1 MAKVDKALVINLIE
15 AKRQTGESDA
25 KIFSDLLKRKDLVGK
40 NMRTLVNRYGG
51 GGVSDPKAQAAR
63 YFGLDITTQP
73 TKKKDTPKGLIGR
86 SGEKLGALG
95 DRIVDNIKGDGGLS
109 NAAGTADAALAAG
122 SGLIDMSL
130 SGMSGIGGMAG
141 AAMRGQPIIEGYNQG
156 ESNYNSSG
164 AARALKAGAAP
175 RTATGA
181 DILNVLGIID
191 DGIVAAGDAAYEVTG
206 SPAVGAGVQTGLN
219 ALGMFTPGK
228 KGARISPTEAAPR
241 PTARPTLTPEQV
253 RARVLEADAM
263 RAQRAATQQAPTP
276 QARVQAPVQ
285 QAPINP
291 TARSTGS
298 VDNIAAQ
305 LDTPP
310 PMRAAVQ
317 APPTLAQT
325 QAATRSTGSLDSYA
339 ANLDTPQGA
348 PIRSLD
354 DALIRGVD
362 DTASPFDADPAI
374 DVPPPAPVTALLD
387 LDSSRPKVGGVPIEI
402 QGTRAQVLKD
412 IGIPDEVIRQGSIT
426 GDVTA
431 LGREKTI
438 SKSDT
443 PQGLAMREG
452 MDVEYQKMNEYA
464 NNIIEDSIGARAGA
478 SPESRG
484 QVVIDALEGYKD
496 WYANEV
502 KADYTKAD
510 AATEG
515 KGGIKLS
522 EFEQDL
528 KTPSNWV
535 AKDQNKSLRNGINAY
550 LKELSLIDEGGNI
563 KPMTARQAESLRQ
576 YINTQWS
583 PDSAGLISRV
593 NGKIDNGVFQALDDN
608 AYIAAR
614 KRYQDFK
621 NTFENPKGI
630 ASILESDGINRKT
643 SPEMVGKKLQ
653 LLADKDG
660 AQFKRI
666 YDSLDAVPDA
676 LKPQAARA
684 KAEIQAT
691 IAESILGK
699 KGLKTVNGEWM
710 KYRRTGD
717 DGNYKA
723 LDIFGDEVAGK
734 LDTYIAGRNVLEH
747 VDPNP
752 SGTATTAQNLD
763 RWNSAE
769 NGVNA
774 AKGLGAAAM
783 TGGASAA
790 IAVASLGGK
799 AISSKVR
806 EVMTGKQNAAEYSR
820 IVNPKRPEVYREVNQ
835 KRIDNVID
843 SAEMKAIIDEFE
855 NPTPNETKLKVLQR
869 KLTLSPEWKA
879 YARTLPAEAKR
890 AALNSA
896 EVLTMLT
903 QGANSQDDNS
913 AALTSF

>member
-1 MAKVDKALVINLIE
+1 MAKVDKALVMNLIE
-15 AKRQTGESDA
+15 AKRRAGESDD
-25 KIFSDLLKRKDLVGK
+25 KIFGDFLKRKDNIGK
-40 NMRTLVNRYGG
+40 NTKTLVNRHGAA
-51 GGVSDPKAQAAR
+51 GVSDPKAQAAR
-63 YFGLDITTQP
+63 YFGLDITTKSA
-73 TKKKDTPKGLIGR
+73 KKKDAPKGLIGR

-164 AARALKAGAAP
+164 AARALKAGATP
-175 RTATGA
+175 RTATGS
-181 DILNVLGIID
+181 DLLNVLGIID
-191 DGIVAAGDAAYEVTG
+191 DGIVAAGDASYEATG

-263 RAQRAATQQAPTP
+263 RAQRAAAQQTPTS
-276 QARVQAPVQ
+276 QARIQAPVQ

-291 TARSTGS
+291 TARSTGNIDS
-298 VDNIAAQ
+298 IAAQ
-305 LDTPP
+305 LDAPQ

-325 QAATRSTGSLDSYA
+325 QAATRSTGPIDNVVA
-339 ANLDTPQGA
+339 RFDEATNGA
-348 PIRSLD
+348 PVRNI
-354 DALIRGVD
+354 D
-362 DTASPFDADPAI
+362 DTASPFGADPI
-374 DVPPPAPVTALLD
+374 PENVPPSPVSTLLD
-387 LDSSRPKVGGVPIEI
+387 LDTSRPQVGGVPIEL
-402 QGTRAQVLKD
+402 QGTRAQVLRD
-412 IGIPDEVIRQGSIT
+412 IGIPDELVRQGSIT
-426 GDVTA
+426 GDITA
-431 LGREKTI
+431 LEREKAM
-438 SKSDT
+438 SKADT
-443 PQGLAMREG
+443 PQGLAIREG
-452 MDVEYQKMNEYA
+452 MDVEYQRMNDYA

-502 KADYTKAD
+502 KADYAKAD

-535 AKDQNKSLRNGINAY
+535 AKDSNKSLRNGIRSY
-550 LKELSLIDEGGNI
+550 LKELNLMDADGSI
-563 KPMTARQAESLRQ
+563 KPMSARQAESLRQ

-608 AYIAAR
+608 AYVAAR

-621 NTFENPKGI
+621 KTFENPKGI

-643 SPEMVGKKLQ
+643 SAEQVGRKLQ

-660 AQFKRI
+660 AQFKHI

-676 LKPQAARA
+676 LKGQAARA
-684 KAEIQAT
+684 KSEIQAT
-691 IAESILGK
+691 IAESVLGK
-699 KGLKTVNGEWM
+699 KGLKSVNSEWM

-723 LDIFGDEVAGK
+723 RDVFGEEVAGK
-734 LDTYIAGRNVLEH
+734 LDTYVAGRNVLQH

-752 SGTATTAQNLD
+752 SGTATTIPNID
-763 RWNSAE
+763 RWNSGE
-769 NGVNA
+769 NA
-774 AKGLGAAAM
+774 AGAGMGIAGAAM
-783 TGGASAA
+783 TGGSAV
-790 IAVASLGGK
+790 IGVAAGLAGK
-799 AISSKVR
+799 AVGRKFKQ
-806 EVMTGKQNAAEYSR
+806 VMAEKQNVADFNQS
-820 IVNPKRPEVYREVNQ
+820 INPKRAEVYREVNK
-835 KRIDNVID
+835 KRIDDVID
-843 SAEMKAIIDEFE
+843 SAEMQALIDEFE
-855 NPTPNETKLKVLQR
+855 NPAPKETKLKILQK

-879 YARTLPAEAKR
+879 YVKTLPAEAR
-890 AALNSA
+890 QAAMNSA

-903 QGANSQDDNS
+903 QGANSQDNNS

>member
-15 AKRQTGESDA
+15 AKRRSGESDD

-40 NMRTLVNRYGG
+40 NMNTLVNRHGAA
-51 GGVSDPKAQAAR
+51 GVSDPKAQAAKS
-63 YFGLDITTQP
+63 FGLDISQKP
-73 TKKKDTPKGLIGR
+73 KAEKKGLGGRSADKIGR
-86 SGEKLGALG
+86 LK
-95 DRIVDNIKGDGGLS
+95 DRAIDNLANNGGLA
-109 NAAGTADAALAAG
+109 NLAGTGDAALSAV
-122 SGLIDMSL
+122 SGMADMSM
-130 SGMSGIGGMAG
+130 SGIAGIGGMAG
-141 AAMRGQPIIEGYNQG
+141 AAMRGQPIIEGYSQG

-164 AARALKAGAAP
+164 VARALKAGATP

-181 DILNVLGIID
+181 DMLDVLGIID
-191 DGIVAAGDAAYEVTG
+191 DGIVAAGDASYEATG

-219 ALGMFTPGK
+219 AVGMLIPGK
-228 KGARISPTEAAPR
+228 KGARIAPR
-241 PTARPTLTPEQV
+241 EATPTPRLTPEQV
-253 RARVLEADAM
+253 RARVLEADAI
-263 RAQRAATQQAPTP
+263 RAQRAAQQAPAP

-285 QAPINP
+285 QAPISP
-291 TARSTGS
+291 TARSTGALDS
-298 VDNIAAQ
+298 YAAQ
-305 LDTPP
+305 MEIPQP
-310 PMRAAVQ
+310 APVSAVA

-325 QAATRSTGSLDSYA
+325 QAATRSTGSIDNIVARFDEATS
-339 ANLDTPQGA
+339 GA
-348 PIRSLD
+348 PVRNI
-354 DALIRGVD
+354 D
-362 DTASPFDADPAI
+362 DTASPFGADPI
-374 DVPPPAPVTALLD
+374 PENVPPSPVSALLD
-387 LDSSRPKVGGVPIEI
+387 LDTSRPQVGGVPIEL
-402 QGTRAQVLKD
+402 QGTRAQVLRD
-412 IGIPDEVIRQGSIT
+412 IGIPDELVRQGSIT
-426 GDVTA
+426 GDITA
-431 LGREKTI
+431 LEREKAM
-438 SKSDT
+438 SKADT
-443 PQGLAMREG
+443 PQGLAIREG
-452 MDVEYQKMNEYA
+452 MDVEYQRMNDYA

-535 AKDQNKSLRNGINAY
+535 AKDSNKSLRNGIRSY
-550 LKELSLIDEGGNI
+550 LKELNLMDADGSI
-563 KPMTARQAESLRQ
+563 KPMSARQAESLRQ

-608 AYIAAR
+608 AYVAAR

-621 NTFENPKGI
+621 KTFENPKGI

-643 SPEMVGKKLQ
+643 SAEQVGRKLQ

-660 AQFKRI
+660 AQFKHI

-676 LKPQAARA
+676 LKGQAARA
-684 KAEIQAT
+684 KSEIQAT
-691 IAESILGK
+691 IAESVLGK
-699 KGLKTVNGEWM
+699 KGLKSVNSEWM

-723 LDIFGDEVAGK
+723 RDIFGEEIAGK
-734 LDTYIAGRNVLEH
+734 LDTYVAGRNVLQH

-752 SGTATTAQNLD
+752 SGTATTIPNID
-763 RWNSAE
+763 RWNSGE
-769 NGVNA
+769 NA
-774 AKGLGAAAM
+774 AGAGMGIAGAAM
-783 TGGASAA
+783 TGGSAV
-790 IAVASLGGK
+790 IGVAAGLAGK
-799 AISSKVR
+799 AVGRKFKQ
-806 EVMTGKQNAAEYSR
+806 VMAEKQNVADFNQS
-820 IVNPKRPEVYREVNQ
+820 INPKRAEVYREVNK
-835 KRIDNVID
+835 KRIDDVID
-843 SAEMKAIIDEFE
+843 SAEMQALIDEFE
-855 NPTPNETKLKVLQR
+855 NPTPNETKLKILQK

-879 YARTLPAEAKR
+879 YVKTLPAEAR
-890 AALNSA
+890 QAAMNSA
-896 EVLTMLT
+896 DILTMLT

>member
-15 AKRQTGESDA
+15 AKRRSGESDD

-40 NMRTLVNRYGG
+40 NMNTLVNRHGAA
-51 GGVSDPKAQAAR
+51 GVSDPKAQAAKS
-63 YFGLDITTQP
+63 FGLDISQKP
-73 TKKKDTPKGLIGR
+73 KAEKKGLGGRSADKIGR
-86 SGEKLGALG
+86 LK
-95 DRIVDNIKGDGGLS
+95 DRAIDNLANNGGLA
-109 NAAGTADAALAAG
+109 NLAGTGDAALSAV
-122 SGLIDMSL
+122 SGMADMSM
-130 SGMSGIGGMAG
+130 SGIAGIGGMAG
-141 AAMRGQPIIEGYNQG
+141 AAMRGQPIIEGYSQG

-164 AARALKAGAAP
+164 VARALKAGATP

-181 DILNVLGIID
+181 DMLDVLGIID
-191 DGIVAAGDAAYEVTG
+191 DGIVAAGDASYEATG

-219 ALGMFTPGK
+219 AVGMLIPGK
-228 KGARISPTEAAPR
+228 KGARVAPR
-241 PTARPTLTPEQV
+241 EATPTPRLTPEQV

-263 RAQRAATQQAPTP
+263 RAQRAAAQQTPTS
-276 QARVQAPVQ
+276 QARIQAPVQ

-291 TARSTGS
+291 TARSTGNIDS
-298 VDNIAAQ
+298 IAAQ
-305 LDTPP
+305 LDAPQ

-354 DALIRGVD
+354 DAIIRSVD
-362 DTASPFDADPAI
+362 DTSSPFGADPVVDI
-374 DVPPPAPVTALLD
+374 PPPAPVTALLD
-387 LDSSRPKVGGVPIEI
+387 LDTSRPKVGGVPIEM

-412 IGIPDEVIRQGSIT
+412 IGIPDAVIRQGSIT

-502 KADYTKAD
+502 KADYAKAD

-763 RWNSAE
+763 QWNSAE

-783 TGGASAA
+783 TGGASVAM
-790 IAVASLGGK
+790 AVASLGGK

-903 QGANSQDDNS
+903 QGANSQDNNS

>member
-1 MAKVDKALVINLIE
+1 MAKVDKALVMNLIE
-15 AKRQTGESDA
+15 AKRRSGESDD
-25 KIFSDLLKRKDLVGK
+25 KIFSDFLKRKDLVGK
-40 NMRTLVNRYGG
+40 NMNTLVNRHGAA
-51 GGVSDPKAQAAR
+51 GVSDPKAQAAKS
-63 YFGLDITTQP
+63 FGLDISQKP
-73 TKKKDTPKGLIGR
+73 KADKKGLGGRSADKIGR
-86 SGEKLGALG
+86 LK
-95 DRIVDNIKGDGGLS
+95 DRAIDNLANNGGLA
-109 NAAGTADAALAAG
+109 NLAGTGDAALSAV
-122 SGLIDMSL
+122 SGMADMSM
-130 SGMSGIGGMAG
+130 SGIAGIGGMAG

-164 AARALKAGAAP
+164 VARALKAGATP

-181 DILNVLGIID
+181 DMLDVLGIID
-191 DGIVAAGDAAYEVTG
+191 DGIVAAGDASYEATG

-219 ALGMFTPGK
+219 AVGMLIPGK
-228 KGARISPTEAAPR
+228 KGARIAPR
-241 PTARPTLTPEQV
+241 EATPTPRLTPEQV

-263 RAQRAATQQAPTP
+263 RAQRAAAQQAPTP
-276 QARVQAPVQ
+276 QARIQAPVQ

-291 TARSTGS
+291 TARSTGNIDS
-298 VDNIAAQ
+298 IAAQ
-305 LDTPP
+305 LDAPQ

-325 QAATRSTGSLDSYA
+325 QAATRSTGPIDNVVA
-339 ANLDTPQGA
+339 RFDEATNGA
-348 PIRSLD
+348 PVRNI
-354 DALIRGVD
+354 D
-362 DTASPFDADPAI
+362 DTASPFGADPI
-374 DVPPPAPVTALLD
+374 PENLPPSPVSTLLD
-387 LDSSRPKVGGVPIEI
+387 LDTSRPQVGGVPIEV
-402 QGTRAQVLKD
+402 QGTRAQVLRD
-412 IGIPDEVIRQGSIT
+412 IGIPDEVVRQGSIT
-426 GDVTA
+426 GDITA
-431 LGREKTI
+431 LEREKAM
-438 SKSDT
+438 SKADT
-443 PQGLAMREG
+443 PQGLAIREG
-452 MDVEYQKMNEYA
+452 MDVEYQRMNDYA

-502 KADYTKAD
+502 KADYAKAD

-535 AKDQNKSLRNGINAY
+535 AKDSNKSLRNGIRSY
-550 LKELSLIDEGGNI
+550 LKELNLMDADGSI
-563 KPMTARQAESLRQ
+563 KPMSARQAESLRQ

-608 AYIAAR
+608 AYVAAR

-621 NTFENPKGI
+621 KTFENPKGI

-643 SPEMVGKKLQ
+643 SAEQVGRKLQ

-660 AQFKRI
+660 AQFKHI

-676 LKPQAARA
+676 LKGQAARA
-684 KAEIQAT
+684 KSEIQAT
-691 IAESILGK
+691 IAESVLGK
-699 KGLKTVNGEWM
+699 KGLKSVNSEWM

-723 LDIFGDEVAGK
+723 RDIFGEEIAGK
-734 LDTYIAGRNVLEH
+734 LDTYVAGRNVLQH

-752 SGTATTAQNLD
+752 SGTATTIPNID
-763 RWNSAE
+763 RWNSGE
-769 NGVNA
+769 NA
-774 AKGLGAAAM
+774 AGAGMGIAGAAM
-783 TGGASAA
+783 TGGSAV
-790 IAVASLGGK
+790 IGVAAGLAGK
-799 AISSKVR
+799 AVGRKFKQ
-806 EVMTGKQNAAEYSR
+806 VMAEKQNVADFNQS
-820 IVNPKRPEVYREVNQ
+820 INPKRAEVYREVNK
-835 KRIDNVID
+835 KRIDDVID
-843 SAEMKAIIDEFE
+843 SAEMQALIDEFE
-855 NPTPNETKLKVLQR
+855 NPTPNETKLKILQK

-879 YARTLPAEAKR
+879 YVKTLPAEAR
-890 AALNSA
+890 QAAMNSA
-896 EVLTMLT
+896 DILTMLT